1 MEIHDMATGKTVK
14 TTPEDFMKHIQSNID
29 EWKKLQ
35 EKFARYEEE

>member
-14 TTPEDFMKHIQSNID
+14 TTPEDFMKHIQGNID